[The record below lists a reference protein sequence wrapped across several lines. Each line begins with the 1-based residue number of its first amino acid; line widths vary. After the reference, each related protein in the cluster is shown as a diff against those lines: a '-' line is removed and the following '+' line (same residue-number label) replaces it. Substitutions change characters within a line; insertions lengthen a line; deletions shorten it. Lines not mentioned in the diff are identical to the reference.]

1 MTMSD
6 TGTWPW
12 WLPGETPAPT
22 RVPGAPQRFGDTN
35 GTMSDTWTW
44 FDET

>member
-1 MTMSD
+1 MSD
-6 TGTWPW
+6 TGTWPK
-12 WLPGETPAPT
+12 WLPGETPSPT
-22 RVPGAPQRFGDTN
+22 PDSRSPQRFGDTD